1 MNNFFKDV
9 AFVLHNF
16 FNFVTYKNFSIFPYC
31 KLQVPVRTRTATE
44 FWYVKVKLNSNMSR
58 GALRTLLT
66 MFSLL
71 IISSTLIY
79 FGSRGDATTIAKS
92 IKSGVLT
99 ADTVDVSFENVGG
112 ILIKRDIEESQIVKK
127 GDVLMVLDDTD
138 TAISIERTKATIEAQ
153 KALILS
159 KENEIEI
166 RKANV
171 DLEELTKW
179 KEIEQLKQSLTVS
192 ESAKLLAQKQY
203 KRANSLVNTR
213 SISKSDYDSANSQNI
228 QAGAAKTQ
236 ALRKL
241 QAAIYGATDE
251 QIEKL
256 KRTGSA
262 KGMTLLSIKNERL
275 EIDNMQN
282 ALDNLKSQLKQTEVQ
297 LKQEEV
303 NYSRLTLIAPCDG
316 KILKILYQQG
326 ELVSPNSSGL
336 TLETDRKYFDIY
348 VSEDQVLK
356 YKKGKK
362 VKVHCVATDSELTG
376 TVRFATAAPSF
387 ADLRMTRERGLGDL
401 TSFQVR
407 IYVDSKEVLTGMT
420 MEVRDE

>member
-1 MNNFFKDV
+1 M
-9 AFVLHNF
+9 
-16 FNFVTYKNFSIFPYC
+16 
-31 KLQVPVRTRTATE
+31 
-44 FWYVKVKLNSNMSR
+44 KLNSNMSR

-112 ILIKRDIEESQIVKK
+112 VLLKRDIEESQIVKK

-241 QAAIYGATDE
+241 QAAIYGATEE

-282 ALDNLKSQLKQTEVQ
+282 ALDNLKSQLKQAEVQ

-316 KILKILYQQG
+316 KVLKILYQQG

-356 YKKGKK
+356 YKKGNK
-362 VKVHCVATDSELTG
+362 VKVHCVATNEDLTG
-376 TVRFATAAPSF
+376 TVRFATVAPTF

-407 IYVDSKEVLTGMT
+407 IYVDSPEVLTGMT

>member
-1 MNNFFKDV
+1 M
-9 AFVLHNF
+9 
-16 FNFVTYKNFSIFPYC
+16 
-31 KLQVPVRTRTATE
+31 
-44 FWYVKVKLNSNMSR
+44 KLNSNMSR

-112 ILIKRDIEESQIVKK
+112 VLLKRDIEESQIVKK

-282 ALDNLKSQLKQTEVQ
+282 ALNNLKSQLKQTEVQ

-336 TLETDRKYFDIY
+336 TLETDRNYFDIY
-348 VSEDQVLK
+348 VSEEQVLK
-356 YKKGKK
+356 YKKGNK
-362 VKVHCVATDSELTG
+362 VKVHCVATDKDLTG
-376 TVRFATAAPSF
+376 TVRFATVAPTF

>member
-1 MNNFFKDV
+1 M
-9 AFVLHNF
+9 
-16 FNFVTYKNFSIFPYC
+16 
-31 KLQVPVRTRTATE
+31 
-44 FWYVKVKLNSNMSR
+44 KLNSNMSR

-112 ILIKRDIEESQIVKK
+112 VLIKRDIEESQMVKK
-127 GDVLMVLDDTD
+127 GEVLMVLDDTD
-138 TAISIERTKATIEAQ
+138 TAISIERTKASIEAQ

-179 KEIEQLKQSLTVS
+179 KEIEQLKQSLTAS
-192 ESAKLLAQKQY
+192 ESANLLAQKQY

-275 EIDNMQN
+275 EIDNMHN
-282 ALDNLKSQLKQTEVQ
+282 ALDNLKAQLKQTEAQ

-303 NYSRLTLIAPCDG
+303 NYRRLTLIAPCDG

-356 YKKGKK
+356 YKRGNK
-362 VKVHCVATDSELTG
+362 VKVHCVATDKDLTG
-376 TVRFATAAPSF
+376 TVRFATAAPTF

-407 IYVDSKEVLTGMT
+407 IYVDSPEVLTGMT

>member
-1 MNNFFKDV
+1 M
-9 AFVLHNF
+9 
-16 FNFVTYKNFSIFPYC
+16 
-31 KLQVPVRTRTATE
+31 
-44 FWYVKVKLNSNMSR
+44 KLNSNMSR

-112 ILIKRDIEESQIVKK
+112 VLLKRDIEESQIVKK

-241 QAAIYGATDE
+241 QASIYGATEE
-251 QIEKL
+251 QIKKL

-262 KGMTLLSIKNERL
+262 KVMTLLSIKNERL

-282 ALDNLKSQLKQTEVQ
+282 ALDNLKSQLKQAEVQ

-316 KILKILYQQG
+316 KVLKILYQQG

-356 YKKGKK
+356 YKKGNK
-362 VKVHCVATDSELTG
+362 VKVHCVATDEDLTG
-376 TVRFATAAPSF
+376 TVRFATVAPTF

-407 IYVDSKEVLTGMT
+407 IYVDSPEVLTGMT

>member
-1 MNNFFKDV
+1 M
-9 AFVLHNF
+9 
-16 FNFVTYKNFSIFPYC
+16 
-31 KLQVPVRTRTATE
+31 
-44 FWYVKVKLNSNMSR
+44 KLNSNMSR

-112 ILIKRDIEESQIVKK
+112 VLLKRDIEESQIVKK

-241 QAAIYGATDE
+241 QAAIYGATEE

-282 ALDNLKSQLKQTEVQ
+282 ALDNLKSQLKQAEVQ

-316 KILKILYQQG
+316 KVLKILYQQG

-336 TLETDRKYFDIY
+336 TLETERKYFDIY

-356 YKKGKK
+356 YKKGNK
-362 VKVHCVATDSELTG
+362 VKVHCVATNEDLTG
-376 TVRFATAAPSF
+376 TVRFATVAPTF

-407 IYVDSKEVLTGMT
+407 IYVDSPEVLTGMT

>member
-1 MNNFFKDV
+1 M
-9 AFVLHNF
+9 
-16 FNFVTYKNFSIFPYC
+16 
-31 KLQVPVRTRTATE
+31 
-44 FWYVKVKLNSNMSR
+44 KLNSNMSR

-112 ILIKRDIEESQIVKK
+112 VLLKRDIEESQIVKK

-153 KALILS
+153 KALIFS

-297 LKQEEV
+297 LKQEEL
-303 NYSRLTLIAPCDG
+303 NYRRLTLKAPCDG

-407 IYVDSKEVLTGMT
+407 IYVDSPEVLTGMT

>member
-1 MNNFFKDV
+1 M
-9 AFVLHNF
+9 
-16 FNFVTYKNFSIFPYC
+16 
-31 KLQVPVRTRTATE
+31 
-44 FWYVKVKLNSNMSR
+44 KLNSNMSR

-99 ADTVDVSFENVGG
+99 ADTVDVSFENAGG
-112 ILIKRDIEESQIVKK
+112 VLLKRDIEESQIVKK

-348 VSEDQVLK
+348 VSEEQVLK
-356 YKKGKK
+356 YKKGNK
-362 VKVHCVATDSELTG
+362 VKVHCVATDKDLTG
-376 TVRFATAAPSF
+376 TVRFATVAPTF

-407 IYVDSKEVLTGMT
+407 IYVDSPEVLTGMT

>member
-1 MNNFFKDV
+1 
-9 AFVLHNF
+9 
-16 FNFVTYKNFSIFPYC
+16 
-31 KLQVPVRTRTATE
+31 
-44 FWYVKVKLNSNMSR
+44 MSR

-112 ILIKRDIEESQIVKK
+112 ILINRDIEESQIVRK
-127 GDVLMVLDDTD
+127 GEVLMVLDDTD
-138 TAISIERTKATIEAQ
+138 TAISIERIKASIEAQ
-153 KALILS
+153 KALISS
-159 KENEIEI
+159 KQNEIEI
-166 RKANV
+166 KKANV

-179 KEIEQLKQSLTVS
+179 KEIEQLKQSLTAS
-192 ESAKLLAQKQY
+192 ESANILAQKQY
-203 KRANSLVNTR
+203 KRANSLVSTR
-213 SISKSDYDSANSQNI
+213 SISASDYDSANSQNI
-228 QAGAAKTQ
+228 QASAAKTQ

-251 QIEKL
+251 QVERL
-256 KRTGSA
+256 KKTGSA

-275 EIDNMQN
+275 QIDNMQN
-282 ALDNLKSQLKQTEVQ
+282 DLDNLKAQLKQTEAQ

-303 NYSRLTLIAPCDG
+303 NYRRLTLKAPCDG

-336 TLETDRKYFDIY
+336 TIETNRKYFDIY

-356 YKKGKK
+356 YQKGSQ

-407 IYVDSKEVLTGMT
+407 IYVDSKDVLTGMT

>member
-1 MNNFFKDV
+1 M
-9 AFVLHNF
+9 
-16 FNFVTYKNFSIFPYC
+16 
-31 KLQVPVRTRTATE
+31 
-44 FWYVKVKLNSNMSR
+44 KLNSNMSR

-112 ILIKRDIEESQIVKK
+112 VLLKRDIEESQIVKK

-348 VSEDQVLK
+348 VSEEQVLK
-356 YKKGKK
+356 YKKGNK
-362 VKVHCVATDSELTG
+362 VKVHCVATDKDLTG
-376 TVRFATAAPSF
+376 TVRFATATPSF

-407 IYVDSKEVLTGMT
+407 IYVDSLEVLTGMT

>member
-1 MNNFFKDV
+1 M
-9 AFVLHNF
+9 
-16 FNFVTYKNFSIFPYC
+16 
-31 KLQVPVRTRTATE
+31 
-44 FWYVKVKLNSNMSR
+44 KLNSNMSR

-112 ILIKRDIEESQIVKK
+112 VLLKRDIEESQIVKK

-348 VSEDQVLK
+348 VSEEQVLK
-356 YKKGKK
+356 YKKSNK
-362 VKVHCVATDSELTG
+362 VKVHCVATDKDLTG
-376 TVRFATAAPSF
+376 TVRFATVAPTF

>member
-1 MNNFFKDV
+1 M
-9 AFVLHNF
+9 
-16 FNFVTYKNFSIFPYC
+16 
-31 KLQVPVRTRTATE
+31 
-44 FWYVKVKLNSNMSR
+44 KLNSNMSR

-112 ILIKRDIEESQIVKK
+112 VLLKRDIEESQIVKK

-241 QAAIYGATDE
+241 QASIYGATEE
-251 QIEKL
+251 QIKKL

-282 ALDNLKSQLKQTEVQ
+282 ALDNLKSQLKQAEVQ

-316 KILKILYQQG
+316 KVLKILYQQG

-356 YKKGKK
+356 YKKGNK
-362 VKVHCVATDSELTG
+362 VKVHCVATDEDLTG
-376 TVRFATAAPSF
+376 TVRFATVAPTF

-407 IYVDSKEVLTGMT
+407 IYVDSPEVLTGMT

>member
-1 MNNFFKDV
+1 M
-9 AFVLHNF
+9 
-16 FNFVTYKNFSIFPYC
+16 
-31 KLQVPVRTRTATE
+31 
-44 FWYVKVKLNSNMSR
+44 KLNSNMSR

-112 ILIKRDIEESQIVKK
+112 VLLKRDIEESQIVKK

-241 QAAIYGATDE
+241 QASIYGATEE
-251 QIEKL
+251 QIKKL

-282 ALDNLKSQLKQTEVQ
+282 ALDNLKSQLKQAEVQ

-316 KILKILYQQG
+316 KVLKILYQQG
-326 ELVSPNSSGL
+326 ELVSPNSSCL

-356 YKKGKK
+356 YKKGNK
-362 VKVHCVATDSELTG
+362 VKVHCVATDEDLTG
-376 TVRFATAAPSF
+376 TVRFATVAPTF

-407 IYVDSKEVLTGMT
+407 IYVDSPEVLTGMT

>member
-1 MNNFFKDV
+1 M
-9 AFVLHNF
+9 
-16 FNFVTYKNFSIFPYC
+16 
-31 KLQVPVRTRTATE
+31 
-44 FWYVKVKLNSNMSR
+44 KLNSNMSR

-112 ILIKRDIEESQIVKK
+112 VLLKRDIEESQIVKK

-241 QAAIYGATDE
+241 QASIYGATEE
-251 QIEKL
+251 QIKKL

-282 ALDNLKSQLKQTEVQ
+282 ALDNLKSQLKQAEVQ

-303 NYSRLTLIAPCDG
+303 KYSRLTLIAPCDG
-316 KILKILYQQG
+316 KVLKILYQQG

-356 YKKGKK
+356 YKKGNK
-362 VKVHCVATDSELTG
+362 VKVHCVATDEDLTG
-376 TVRFATAAPSF
+376 TVRFATVAPTF

-407 IYVDSKEVLTGMT
+407 IYVDSPEVLTGMT

>member
-1 MNNFFKDV
+1 M
-9 AFVLHNF
+9 
-16 FNFVTYKNFSIFPYC
+16 
-31 KLQVPVRTRTATE
+31 
-44 FWYVKVKLNSNMSR
+44 KLNSNMSR

-71 IISSTLIY
+71 VISSTLIY

-112 ILIKRDIEESQIVKK
+112 VLLKRDIEESQIVKK

-213 SISKSDYDSANSQNI
+213 SISRSDYDSANSQNI

-241 QAAIYGATDE
+241 QAAIYGATEE

-316 KILKILYQQG
+316 KVLKILYQQG

-356 YKKGKK
+356 YKRGNK
-362 VKVHCVATDSELTG
+362 VKVHCVATDEDLTG
-376 TVRFATAAPSF
+376 TVRFATVAPTF

-407 IYVDSKEVLTGMT
+407 IYVDSPEVLTGMT

>member
-1 MNNFFKDV
+1 M
-9 AFVLHNF
+9 
-16 FNFVTYKNFSIFPYC
+16 
-31 KLQVPVRTRTATE
+31 
-44 FWYVKVKLNSNMSR
+44 KLNSNMSR

-112 ILIKRDIEESQIVKK
+112 VLLKRDIEESQIVKK

-348 VSEDQVLK
+348 VSEEQVLK
-356 YKKGKK
+356 YKKGNK
-362 VKVHCVATDSELTG
+362 VKVHCVATDKDLTG
-376 TVRFATAAPSF
+376 TVRFATVAPTF

>member
-1 MNNFFKDV
+1 
-9 AFVLHNF
+9 
-16 FNFVTYKNFSIFPYC
+16 
-31 KLQVPVRTRTATE
+31 
-44 FWYVKVKLNSNMSR
+44 MSR

-99 ADTVDVSFENVGG
+99 ADTVDVSFENAGG
-112 ILIKRDIEESQIVKK
+112 VLLKRDIEESQIVKK

-348 VSEDQVLK
+348 VSEEQVLK
-356 YKKGKK
+356 YKKGNK
-362 VKVHCVATDSELTG
+362 VKVHCVATDKDLTG
-376 TVRFATAAPSF
+376 TVRFATVAPTF